1 MSIDLGRRVAK
12 HDYADLFEAYS
23 GVTLTIPDGQSY
35 TAGDDS
41 GRTIKA
47 ECPWASQQMADNL
60 LAQVKGFRHQ
70 PYSAAGAILDPA
82 AEMGDAVTIDGVAG
96 KIFRRDQRFGTLY
109 RADLSA
115 PGDEE
120 INHEIPYYPP
130 IQRAVSRVGSVARAA
145 AAAAGKAQEDI
156 LQDRKNLIAALNRE
170 DGAPEDLMAG
180 FDAYVRWDLDNNEGF
195 AQSTLFAEIGE
206 KARSEITTYTY
217 VDKDGNKHSLVDVI
231 AKVDDTESGLATKVG
246 TADLTATLK
255 NYALAASLKDYLT
268 VNAAAELYVT
278 DGDVTAAIG
287 TYIVQDSAGHR
298 KSLAAILAD
307 VIKLQG
313 DTEILG
319 NLSIVNGRLNVSRS
333 LQASTVFASG
343 LTIDAS
349 TKYPIRVGSGY
360 LGASTT
366 AYFESDGVTLGSTK
380 YSPQEITSTDG
391 KKHTALGHAS

>member
-82 AEMGDAVTIDGVAG
+82 AEMGDTVTIDGVAG
-96 KIFRRDQRFGTLY
+96 KIFRRDQRFGTLD

-130 IQRAVSRVGSVARAA
+130 IQRAVSRVGGVARAA

-246 TADLTATLK
+246 TADLNSTLK
-255 NYALAASLKDYLT
+255 NYALAKSLNDYLT

-278 DGDVTAAIG
+278 DEDVTATIG
-287 TYIVQDSAGHR
+287 AYIVTDAGGN
-298 KSLAAILAD
+298 KKTLAAILAD

-366 AYFESDGVTLGSTK
+366 AYFESDGITLGSTK

>member
-82 AEMGDAVTIDGVAG
+82 AEMGDTVTIDGVAG

-307 VIKLQG
+307 VIQLQG
-313 DTEILG
+313 RIDLSGNVSVSNGQLTVLG
-319 NLSIVNGRLNVSRS
+319 NLVAQNS
-333 LQASTVFASG
+333 LQ
-343 LTIDAS
+343 
-349 TKYPIRVGSGY
+349 VGHDSFYIAGK
-360 LGASTT
+360 
-366 AYFESDGVTLGSTK
+366 K
-380 YSPQEITSTDG
+380 YSGQSITSTDG
-391 KKHTALGHAS
+391 QKHTALGHAS

>member
-12 HDYADLFEAYS
+12 HDYADLFAAYS

-70 PYSAAGAILDPA
+70 PYSAAGAIIDPA
-82 AEMGDAVTIDGVAG
+82 AEMGDTVTIDGVAG
-96 KIFRRDQRFGTLY
+96 KICRRDQRFGTLY

-130 IQRAVSRVGSVARAA
+130 IQRTVSRVGSVARAA

-246 TADLTATLK
+246 TADLNSTLK

-268 VNAAAELYVT
+268 VNAAAEMYVT
-278 DGDVTAAIG
+278 DDDVTATIG
-287 TYIVQDSAGHR
+287 AYVVQDANGH
-298 KSLAAILAD
+298 KSTLAAILAD

-343 LTIDAS
+343 LAIDAS
-349 TKYPIRVGSGY
+349 TKYPIRVGTGY

-366 AYFESDGVTLGSTK
+366 AYFESDGITLGSTK

-391 KKHTALGHAS
+391 QKHTALGHAS

>member
-12 HDYADLFEAYS
+12 HDYADPFAAYS
-23 GVTLTIPDGQSY
+23 GVTLTIPDGQSF
-35 TAGDDS
+35 TAGDDN

-82 AEMGDAVTIDGVAG
+82 AEMGDTVTIDGVAG

-206 KARSEITTYTY
+206 KARSEITAYTY
-217 VDKDGNKHSLVDVI
+217 VDKDGSKHSLVDVI
-231 AKVDDTESGLATKVG
+231 AKVDDTETGLSTKVG
-246 TADLTATLK
+246 TKDLTSTLK

-278 DGDVTAAIG
+278 DSGVTAAIG
-287 TYIVQDSAGHR
+287 TYIVTDASGN
-298 KSLAAILAD
+298 KKTLAAILAD

-343 LTIDAS
+343 LTIDS
-349 TKYPIRVGSGY
+349 SVKYPIRVGSGY

-366 AYFESDGVTLGSTK
+366 AYFESDGITLGATK

-391 KKHTALGHAS
+391 QKHTALGHAS

>member
-1 MSIDLGRRVAK
+1 MSIDLGLRVAK

-60 LAQVKGFRHQ
+60 LAQVKGLRHQ
-70 PYSAAGAILDPA
+70 PYSAAGAIIDPA
-82 AEMGDAVTIDGVAG
+82 AEMGDTVTIDGVAG

-130 IQRAVSRVGSVARAA
+130 IQRTVSRVGSVARAA

-246 TADLTATLK
+246 TADLNSTLK

-268 VNAAAELYVT
+268 VNAAAEMYVT
-278 DGDVTAAIG
+278 DDDVTATIG
-287 TYIVQDSAGHR
+287 AYVVQDTNGH
-298 KSLAAILAD
+298 KSTLAAILAD

-343 LTIDAS
+343 LAIDAS

-366 AYFESDGVTLGSTK
+366 AYFESDGITLGSTK

-391 KKHTALGHAS
+391 QKHTALGHAS

>member
-12 HDYADLFEAYS
+12 HDYADLFAAYS
-23 GVTLTIPDGQSY
+23 GVTLTIPDGQSF

-82 AEMGDAVTIDGVAG
+82 AEMGDTVTIDGVAG

-130 IQRAVSRVGSVARAA
+130 IQRTVSRVGSVARAA

-206 KARSEITTYTY
+206 KARSEITAYTY
-217 VDKDGNKHSLVDVI
+217 VDKDGSKHSLVDVI
-231 AKVDDTESGLATKVG
+231 AKVDDTETGLSTKVG
-246 TADLTATLK
+246 TKDLTSTLK

-278 DGDVTAAIG
+278 DADVTATIG
-287 TYIVQDSAGHR
+287 AYIVTDSSGNKR
-298 KSLAAILAD
+298 TLAAILAD

-343 LTIDAS
+343 LTIDS
-349 TKYPIRVGSGY
+349 GVKYPIRVGGGY

-366 AYFESDGVTLGSTK
+366 AYFESDGITLGSAK

-391 KKHTALGHAS
+391 QKHTALGHAS

>member
-82 AEMGDAVTIDGVAG
+82 AEMGDTVTIDGVAG

-130 IQRAVSRVGSVARAA
+130 IQRAVSRVGGVARAA

-246 TADLTATLK
+246 TADLNSTLK
-255 NYALAASLKDYLT
+255 NYALAKSLNDYLT

-278 DGDVTAAIG
+278 DEDVTATIG
-287 TYIVQDSAGHR
+287 AYIVTDAGGN
-298 KSLAAILAD
+298 KKTLAAILAD

-366 AYFESDGVTLGSTK
+366 AYFESDGITLGSTK

>member
-82 AEMGDAVTIDGVAG
+82 AEMGDTVTIDGVAG

-130 IQRAVSRVGSVARAA
+130 IQRAVSRVGGVARAA

-195 AQSTLFAEIGE
+195 AQSTLFSEIGE

-246 TADLTATLK
+246 TKDLTSTLK
-255 NYALAASLKDYLT
+255 NYALADTLKGYLT
-268 VNAAAELYVT
+268 TTAAAEMYVT
-278 DGDVTAAIG
+278 DSGVTAAIG
-287 TYIVQDSAGHR
+287 AYIVQDANGN
-298 KSLAAILAD
+298 KKTLAAILAD

-319 NLSIVNGRLNVSRS
+319 NLSIVNGVLNVSRS
-333 LQASTVFASG
+333 LRASSIFSSG
-343 LTIDAS
+343 LTIDS
-349 TKYPIRVGSGY
+349 SVKYPIRVGSGY

-366 AYFESDGVTLGSTK
+366 AYFESDGITLGSTK

-391 KKHTALGHAS
+391 QKHTALGHAS

>member
-82 AEMGDAVTIDGVAG
+82 AEMGDTVTIDGVAG

-246 TADLTATLK
+246 TADLNSTLK

-268 VNAAAELYVT
+268 VNAAAGMYVT
-278 DGDVTAAIG
+278 DDDVTATIG
-287 TYIVQDSAGHR
+287 AYVVQDTNGH
-298 KSLAAILAD
+298 KSTLAAILAD

-366 AYFESDGVTLGSTK
+366 AYFESDGITLGSTK

-391 KKHTALGHAS
+391 QKHTALGHAS

>member
-1 MSIDLGRRVAK
+1 MSIDLGLRVAK

-60 LAQVKGFRHQ
+60 LAQVKGLRHQ
-70 PYSAAGAILDPA
+70 PYSAAGAIIDPA
-82 AEMGDAVTIDGVAG
+82 AEMGDTVTIDGVAG

-130 IQRAVSRVGSVARAA
+130 IQRTVSRVGSVARAA

-217 VDKDGNKHSLVDVI
+217 VGKDGNKHSLVDVI

-246 TADLTATLK
+246 TKDLTSTLK
-255 NYALAASLKDYLT
+255 NYALAETLKGYLT
-268 VNAAAELYVT
+268 TTAAAELYVT
-278 DGDVTAAIG
+278 DDDVTAAIG
-287 TYIVQDSAGHR
+287 AYVVQDANDN
-298 KSLAAILAD
+298 KSTLAAILAD

-366 AYFESDGVTLGSTK
+366 AYFESDGITLGSTK

-391 KKHTALGHAS
+391 QKHTALGHAS

>member
-82 AEMGDAVTIDGVAG
+82 AEMGDTVTIDGVAG

-130 IQRAVSRVGSVARAA
+130 IQRAVSRVGGVARAA

-217 VDKDGNKHSLVDVI
+217 ADKDGNKHSLVDVI

-246 TADLTATLK
+246 TADLNSTLK
-255 NYALAASLKDYLT
+255 NYALAKSLNDYLT

-278 DGDVTAAIG
+278 DEDVTATIG
-287 TYIVQDSAGHR
+287 AYIVTDAGGN
-298 KSLAAILAD
+298 KKTLAAILAD

-366 AYFESDGVTLGSTK
+366 AYFESDGITLGSTK

>member
-12 HDYADLFEAYS
+12 HDYADLFAAYS
-23 GVTLTIPDGQSY
+23 GVTLTIPDGQSF
-35 TAGDDS
+35 TAGDDN

-82 AEMGDAVTIDGVAG
+82 AEMGDTVTIDGVAG

-268 VNAAAELYVT
+268 VNAAAEMYVT
-278 DGDVTAAIG
+278 DDDVTATIG
-287 TYIVQDSAGHR
+287 AYVVQDTNGH
-298 KSLAAILAD
+298 KSTLAAILAD

-313 DTEILG
+313 DAEILG

-366 AYFESDGVTLGSTK
+366 AYFESDGITLGSTK

-391 KKHTALGHAS
+391 QKHITLGHAS

>member
-12 HDYADLFEAYS
+12 HDYADLFAAYS
-23 GVTLTIPDGQSY
+23 GVTLTIPDGQSF

-82 AEMGDAVTIDGVAG
+82 AEMGDTVTIDGVAG

-145 AAAAGKAQEDI
+145 AAAAEKAQEDI

-170 DGAPEDLMAG
+170 DGAPEDLLAG
-180 FDAYVRWDLDNNEGF
+180 FDAYVRWDLDNNAGF
-195 AQSTLFAEIGE
+195 AQSTLFTEIGN

-217 VDKDGNKHSLVDVI
+217 VDGEGNNHSLVDVI

-246 TADLTATLK
+246 TKDLTATLK
-255 NYALAASLKDYLT
+255 NYALAKSLNDYLT
-268 VNAAAELYVT
+268 VKAAAELYVT
-278 DGDVTAAIG
+278 DEDVTAAIG
-287 TYIVQDSAGHR
+287 AYIVKDASGN
-298 KSLAAILAD
+298 KKTLAAILAD

-319 NLSIVNGRLNVSRS
+319 NLSI
-333 LQASTVFASG
+333 
-343 LTIDAS
+343 
-349 TKYPIRVGSGY
+349 
-360 LGASTT
+360 
-366 AYFESDGVTLGSTK
+366 SDGLLKAALGIRTNGGVYANEFHSSSVTIFLGPNSSITSNTK
-380 YSPQEITSTDG
+380 VQFNPSSIVLNGSKYEPTSITSTDG
-391 KKHTALGHAS
+391 QKHTALGRAS